1 MSKCC
6 WSRAT
11 ETLNINSFRYY
22 IQECHQGA
30 APLAAC
36 SVACLSCLHFI
47 GATRVSP
54 TSKNVFLVSW
64 PNKGEAKT
72 SNLWVIFETN
82 GLKTNFLLLTILVCL
97 FDLGFRLF
105 GGNMLLFALLR
116 WFPST
121 NKALSAGCSYSA
133 RPLLRTAYFTCDFLI
148 NMNRYAYYLLTISHL
163 CIYSANIFSA
173 ISTTS

>member
-1 MSKCC
+1 MNWLLSLSYSQTSHFVRYLFACFQYNSLVFWVKRWWC

-36 SVACLSCLHFI
+36 SVACLRCLRFI

-82 GLKTNFLLLTILVCL
+82 GLKTNFVVVCL
-97 FDLGFRLF
+97 IWGSGTTYRNAIREQRSQL
-105 GGNMLLFALLR
+105 
-116 WFPST
+116 ST
-121 NKALSAGCSYSA
+121 L
-133 RPLLRTAYFTCDFLI
+133 
-148 NMNRYAYYLLTISHL
+148 
-163 CIYSANIFSA
+163 
-173 ISTTS
+173 

>member
-36 SVACLSCLHFI
+36 SVACLSCLRFI

-97 FDLGFRLF
+97 FDLGFRYYIQECHQ
-105 GGNMLLFALLR
+105 GA
-116 WFPST
+116 
-121 NKALSAGCSYSA
+121 ALSGFYTVACMLYLRFVGQLVCHLQVYLQA
-133 RPLLRTAYFTCDFLI
+133 RMFFFCHGPTRGMPKHLI
-148 NMNRYAYYLLTISHL
+148 
-163 CIYSANIFSA
+163 CG
-173 ISTTS
+173 